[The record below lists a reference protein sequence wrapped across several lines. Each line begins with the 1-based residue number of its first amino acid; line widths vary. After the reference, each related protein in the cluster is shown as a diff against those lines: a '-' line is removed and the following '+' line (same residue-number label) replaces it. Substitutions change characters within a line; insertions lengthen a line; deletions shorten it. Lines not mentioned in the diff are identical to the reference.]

1 MHRGTTRRAQR
12 MGDTIMREIGHLL
25 VEEAKDPRL
34 QLVTISGVRMNR
46 NLQVAEVLFTHP
58 EGRDK
63 EQEIITA
70 LESASGFLRTALGK
84 RLRLRFVP
92 QLRFTWD
99 TFLEDMVYEHPT
111 PVGDPDTDPS

>member
-1 MHRGTTRRAQR
+1 MHRGTSRRAQR

-34 QLVTISGVRMNR
+34 HLVTISGVRMNR
-46 NLQVAEVLFTHP
+46 NFQVAEVLFTHP
-58 EGRDK
+58 EGR
-63 EQEIITA
+63 EREEEIIAA
-70 LESASGFLRTALGK
+70 LERASGFLRTALGK

-99 TFLEDMVYEHPT
+99 TFLEDMVYEHPA
-111 PVGDPDTDPS
+111 PLRGSDTETD